1 LGALISLFISLIMMV
16 VSLTMSLLMTML
28 NLLLSLFSS
37 GSRTRRRSG
46 SSVTGAIVLVVIVVV
61 VVGALLER
69 PGWIVVLAVVGLV
82 LWLLL
87 RKSGPR
93 TPTAQELAQ
102 RFGQIH
108 LMSGGQFEIFIADLV
123 RAMGY
128 KATVLGGSGDQ
139 GVDVIAATGAERI
152 AIQCKNY
159 RKAVGNKPV
168 QEVFAGARHHRC
180 QQAWVVAPAGFTKGA
195 FELARS
201 VGVWLFDAN
210 SIRKWIKQAD
220 EAAKQSERDSAID
233 GKTRDESF
241 RPLEL

>member
-1 LGALISLFISLIMMV
+1 MGALISLFISLIMMV
-16 VSLTMSLLMTML
+16 VSLTMSLLMAML
-28 NLLLSLFSS
+28 NLLISLLTS
-37 GSRTRRRSG
+37 GSRSRRRSG
-46 SSVTGAIVLVVIVVV
+46 SSATGAIVLVVIVAV

-69 PGWIVVLAVVGLV
+69 PGWLVVLAVVGLV

-87 RKSGPR
+87 HKAGPR
-93 TPTAQELAQ
+93 IPTAQELAQ

-108 LMSGGQFEIFIADLV
+108 LMSGGQFEIFVADLL

-159 RKAVGNKPV
+159 KKAVGNKPV

-180 QQAWVVAPAGFTKGA
+180 QRRHRFIG
-195 FELARS
+195 ARS
-201 VGVWLFDAN
+201 SFV
-210 SIRKWIKQAD
+210 IRSHARAAQA
-220 EAAKQSERDSAID
+220 EGTALLGHMARLSRMRRRCTCQLRSWVSMR
-233 GKTRDESF
+233 
-241 RPLEL
+241 